1 MMASWQ
7 WCSRQATMSDR
18 TIPVTFALIA
28 RIPAEGVADFRA
40 YEDAVLPLLTE
51 LVGWVEL
58 LRNSSP

>member
-1 MMASWQ
+1 
-7 WCSRQATMSDR
+7 MSDQ